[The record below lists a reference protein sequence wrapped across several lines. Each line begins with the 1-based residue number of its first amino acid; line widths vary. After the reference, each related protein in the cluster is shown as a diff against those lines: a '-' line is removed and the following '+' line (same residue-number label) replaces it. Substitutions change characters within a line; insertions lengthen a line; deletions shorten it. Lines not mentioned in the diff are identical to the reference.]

1 MSDQQH
7 SQDGEFIRSNTKRVS
22 LANLYL
28 DPNNYRLI
36 HEAEQKQVSDEQIK
50 DKDVANR
57 TFRLLLGNNN
67 QNIKDLIDSF
77 KSNGYLPV
85 DQIQVRELAS
95 EKGSAYVV
103 VEGNRRIAALKF
115 LQQEYQNKSID
126 LGKLDKDIFSRVPV
140 VMYDDPDQL
149 HHLTLMALKHISG
162 NKKWGEWNQ
171 AKLLQTMINKHQV
184 KESDVCVRVGI
195 SKTELRR
202 NLRAL
207 ALTTQYQQSDYG
219 DQFSETMFPM
229 FREAVRSPELK
240 DWLKWDDN
248 LKQATDLRHLEQ
260 FFSLLSVEE
269 EYEEDD
275 DGDEGALI
283 DKRDPGIV
291 KRDDIRT
298 FAKLL
303 KDSNAMEVLLDT
315 RNLLEAYQASEWV
328 LKDRLSASIR
338 SLRNNINVLQQ
349 LAINEEHLPDLESAS
364 GQLRMLLEKARSNTS
379 TGFAQTAVYHD
390 RIDDHFKEIVIT
402 QYRSLQDLKLDKLS
416 KVNIFAGMNNA
427 GKTTLLEAIYLL
439 CHQNNVQGLFES
451 LRRRGKIQEDHIPAK
466 WLSEQLPAQIRV
478 EGTFDNKTS
487 KLEIIS
493 AEEQA
498 KDIDR
503 THYLKT
509 VEIFS
514 RFDQQQS
521 ESKTRI
527 YKGKEQENQS
537 EPYKQLCLVVFSSPF
552 FLNEPHHYTRFYH
565 KSVQSKLLPR
575 VFAFMRERILPGLQD
590 VRLVDEFQRF
600 LVQDDQFDIA
610 MDITAYGEGLQR
622 IFFTSLLF
630 ASAQN
635 GVVLIDEFENA
646 IHASLLNVF
655 APFIHELAIEFN
667 VQVFLTSHSKECI
680 DAFLQYTQKDNASDF
695 AYHALVRDAQQHIT
709 VKDFDGEQ
717 FSRLL
722 EAGNV
727 DLRKAK

>member
-1 MSDQQH
+1 MAENPHTEES
-7 SQDGEFIRSNTKRVS
+7 EANRSNTKRVS
-22 LANLYL
+22 LAKLYL

-36 HEAEQKQVSDEQIK
+36 HEDEQRQVPDEQIT

-57 TFRLLLGNNN
+57 TFRLLLGNNS
-67 QNIKDLIDSF
+67 QNIKDLTDSF
-77 KSNGYLPV
+77 KANGYLPV
-85 DQIQVRELAS
+85 DQIQVRELSS
-95 EKGSAYVV
+95 EKGTAYVV
-103 VEGNRRIAALKF
+103 VEGNRRVAALKLL
-115 LQQEYQNKSID
+115 LQQYQNQSID
-126 LGKLDKDIFSRVPV
+126 LGKLDTDIFSRVPV
-140 VMYDDPDQL
+140 VLYDNPSEL

-171 AKLLQTMINKHQV
+171 AKLLENMINQHQLSEN
-184 KESDVCVRVGI
+184 KVCVKVGI

-207 ALTTQYQQSDYG
+207 ALTNQYQQSDYG
-219 DQFSETMFPM
+219 DQFKENMFPM
-229 FREAVRSPELK
+229 FREAARSPELK

-248 LKQATDLRHLEQ
+248 TKQATDPHHLEQ

-269 EYEEDD
+269 EYEEDSDD
-275 DGDEGALI
+275 DGAVIE
-283 DKRDPGIV
+283 KRDPAIV

-303 KDSNAMEVLLDT
+303 KDKHAVEVLLDT

-328 LKDRLSASIR
+328 LKDRLHASIK
-338 SLRNNINVLQQ
+338 SLKANIKVLQQ
-349 LAINEEHLPDLESAS
+349 LAITEERLPDLESAS
-364 GQLRMLLEKARSNTS
+364 GQLRLLLERARSNTPQ
-379 TGFAQTAVYHD
+379 GIAQTAIYHD
-390 RIDDHFKEIVIT
+390 RIDQHFSEIVVSH
-402 QYRSLQDLKLDKLS
+402 YRSLHNLTLNKLS
-416 KVNIFAGMNNA
+416 RVNIFAGMNNA

-451 LRRRGKIQEDHIPAK
+451 LRRRGKIPEDHIPAT
-466 WLSEQLPAQIRV
+466 WLCQQLPQHIEIKGKFDGKLCQI
-478 EGTFDNKTS
+478 DIS
-487 KLEIIS
+487 S
-493 AEEQA
+493 AEEQS

-514 RFDQQQS
+514 RFDQYQS

-537 EPYKQLCLVVFSSPF
+537 EPFKQLCLVVLSSPF
-552 FLNEPHHYTRFYH
+552 FLNEPHHYTRYYH

-575 VFAFMRERILPGLQD
+575 VFTFIRERILPSLQD

-600 LVQDDQFDIA
+600 LVQDEQFDTA
-610 MDITAYGEGLQR
+610 MDITSYGEGLQR
-622 IFFTSLLF
+622 IFFTSLIF

-646 IHASLLNVF
+646 IHANLLNVF

-680 DAFLQYTQKDNASDF
+680 DAFLQYTQQQQVNDF
-695 AYHALVRDAQQHIT
+695 AYHALVRNEQQQII
-709 VKDFDGEQ
+709 VKAFQGEHFLQ
-717 FSRLL
+717 LL